1 VNYVAFSPD
10 GQTLATGGQD
20 KKIKIWNLQNGK
32 SIRTLAG
39 HSGGVNC
46 VAFSPD
52 GQTLASGS
60 FDKKIKIWN
69 LENEELLNTLTNS
82 RLDVVYSL
90 AFSPNG
96 SMLVSGDND
105 KRIKIWSLR
114 SGKVFRNLEGHSGWV
129 SSIAI
134 NPDGK
139 TLSSGSAD
147 RTVKIWSLS
156 SIPDFGT
163 KPPSV
168 RASMKSVRTQSS
180 TAQSIGNDEFLFEEA
195 LKIVDTAWIAK
206 QRTRLKGDQIAV
218 LRAAWYRKNY
228 DEIEHETNY
237 SADYLRRNVSSK
249 FWSLLSAAL
258 GEKVNKQTFRSVMK
272 KRLQTTDS

>member
-1 VNYVAFSPD
+1 LNHQISGYIPPPQPVSIEAKVQRESPNNASISETRIGFDRLSLSRIQTTIGRCIQSLSGHLGTVRAVAFSSD
-10 GQTLATGGQD
+10 GQIFASGSVD
-20 KKIKIWNLQNGK
+20 KTIKIWNPDTGELLH
-32 SIRTLAG
+32 TYYG

-46 VAFSPD
+46 VAFSPG

-60 FDKKIKIWN
+60 FDKTIKIWN
-69 LENEELLNTLTNS
+69 LESEELLNTLTSS
-82 RLDVVYSL
+82 RLDVVHSL

-96 SMLVSGDND
+96 SMLVSRDND

-147 RTVKIWSLS
+147 RTVKIWGLS

-168 RASMKSVRTQSS
+168 LTVRSF
-180 TAQSIGNDEFLFEEA
+180 G
-195 LKIVDTAWIAK
+195 
-206 QRTRLKGDQIAV
+206 
-218 LRAAWYRKNY
+218 
-228 DEIEHETNY
+228 
-237 SADYLRRNVSSK
+237 
-249 FWSLLSAAL
+249 
-258 GEKVNKQTFRSVMK
+258 
-272 KRLQTTDS
+272 